1 MGEGDLQKVTTR
13 WKGGGRVFEKGDVI
27 YEQKYGGPNQK
38 LAQGV
43 GSLEKVKKR

>member
-38 LAQGV
+38 LAPNH
-43 GSLEKVKKR
+43 LAIK